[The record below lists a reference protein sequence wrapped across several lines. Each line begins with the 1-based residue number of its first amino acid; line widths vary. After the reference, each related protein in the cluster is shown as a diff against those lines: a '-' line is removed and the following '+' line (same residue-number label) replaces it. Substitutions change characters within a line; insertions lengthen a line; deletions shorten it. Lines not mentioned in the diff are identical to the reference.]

1 MSRVH
6 AHPAPIPTP
15 PRRVLVPRLR
25 PRHRVRPSV
34 EFGRHD
40 HHVFH
45 THTVPRTAAK
55 PAPPTTR
62 APRRRHRSL
71 RARRRPPAARV
82 SVRPSG
88 PDGSGHAGGIA
99 HAWQPSIRCFAPW
112 LHRGEAKAQHV
123 GGYEGFRAIRKRST
137 PKLGKPVCRFVVWLA
152 DAACYRTVEWAAFSI
167 RLATAAGWETGTA
180 WDAWISIVCECARLA
195 MNFCAAAGMFLS

>member
-15 PRRVLVPRLR
+15 PRRPLVPRLR

-55 PAPPTTR
+55 PAPPTTG

-112 LHRGEAKAQHV
+112 LHRGRGEGAARRRLRGLPCHPKAVDTATRQTRVSICGVACRHSVLSDRRV
-123 GGYEGFRAIRKRST
+123 GSLLDQARDSGRVGNGNGVGRLDLDRVRVR
-137 PKLGKPVCRFVVWLA
+137 PLGHELR
-152 DAACYRTVEWAAFSI
+152 
-167 RLATAAGWETGTA
+167 
-180 WDAWISIVCECARLA
+180 
-195 MNFCAAAGMFLS
+195 AAAGMFLS